1 MVQGGDKNLVP
12 SFDRK
17 GRGDRLISLIRE
29 EGLKLTGKV
38 ALVTG
43 AAQGIGK
50 AVALLLARN
59 GADIVV
65 SDINLEKAEETAKEI
80 ESIGRKAMAIK
91 VNVANLN
98 DVEQMVEAILEK
110 FGKIDILVNNAGI
123 TRDKLILRMTEEDW
137 DAVLNVNLKG
147 TFNCTKAVVRHMSKQ
162 RSGKIVSIASVV
174 GEMGNAG
181 QANYSA
187 SKAGVIGFTKTIAR
201 EFAQRGINVNAI
213 APGYIETPMTEG
225 LPEKAKEELKRL
237 IPMERLGKPEDVAEA
252 VLFLVSEA
260 SSYITGQVLN
270 VNGGIY
276 M

>member
-1 MVQGGDKNLVP
+1 M
-12 SFDRK
+12 
-17 GRGDRLISLIRE
+17 
-29 EGLKLTGKV
+29 KLAGKV

-50 AVALLLARN
+50 AVALLLAQN

-65 SDINLEKAEETAKEI
+65 SDINLEKAEETAKEVQTL
-80 ESIGRKAMAIK
+80 GRKALAIK
-91 VNVANLN
+91 VDVAKLD
-98 DVEQMVEAILEK
+98 DVEKMVGAIWAR
-110 FGKIDILVNNAGI
+110 FGQVDILVNNAGI
-123 TRDKLILRMTEEDW
+123 ARDKLILRMTEEDW
-137 DAVLNVNLKG
+137 DAVLNINLKG

-162 RSGKIVSIASVV
+162 RSGKIVNIASVV

-181 QANYSA
+181 QGNYAA

-213 APGYIETPMTEG
+213 APGYIETPMTDA
-225 LPEKAKEELKRL
+225 LPDKAKEELKRL
-237 IPMERLGKPEDVAEA
+237 IPMDRLGKPEDVAEA

>member
-1 MVQGGDKNLVP
+1 LKL
-12 SFDRK
+12 K
-17 GRGDRLISLIRE
+17 GR
-29 EGLKLTGKV
+29 V
-38 ALVTG
+38 ALITG

-50 AVALLLARN
+50 SVALLLAQN

-80 ESIGRKAMAIK
+80 ESIGSKAIAIK
-91 VNVANLN
+91 VDVANLK
-98 DVEQMVEAILEK
+98 DVERMVESILEK

-147 TFNCTKAVVRHMSKQ
+147 TFNCTKAVVRHMAKQ

-181 QANYSA
+181 QVNYSA
-187 SKAGVIGFTKTIAR
+187 SKAGVIGLTKTIAR
-201 EFAQRGINVNAI
+201 EFAQRRINVNAI
-213 APGYIETPMTEG
+213 APGYIETPMTEV
-225 LPEKAKEELKRL
+225 LPEKVKEELKRL

-252 VLFLVSEA
+252 VLFLVSED
-260 SSYITGQVLN
+260 SNYITGQVLN

>member
-1 MVQGGDKNLVP
+1 MK
-12 SFDRK
+12 
-17 GRGDRLISLIRE
+17 
-29 EGLKLTGKV
+29 LKGKV

-50 AVALLLARN
+50 AIALLLARN
-59 GADIVV
+59 GADMVV

-80 ESIGRKAMAIK
+80 RAIGPKAMAVK
-91 VNVANLN
+91 VDVANLR
-98 DVEQMVEAILEK
+98 DVEQMVTGILEK
-110 FGKIDILVNNAGI
+110 LAKIDILVNNAGI

-137 DAVLNVNLKG
+137 DAVLGVNLKG
-147 TFNCTKAVVRHMSKQ
+147 TFNCTKAVLRHMAKQ
-162 RSGKIVSIASVV
+162 RSGKIVNIASVV

-187 SKAGVIGFTKTIAR
+187 SKAGVIGLTKTIAR
-201 EFAQRGINVNAI
+201 EYAQRGINVNAI
-213 APGYIETPMTEG
+213 APGYIETPMTEA
-225 LPEKAKEELKRL
+225 LPEKAKEELRKL

-252 VLFLVSEA
+252 VLFLVSEE
-260 SSYITGQVLN
+260 SSYMTGQVLN

>member
-1 MVQGGDKNLVP
+1 M
-12 SFDRK
+12 
-17 GRGDRLISLIRE
+17 RLS
-29 EGLKLTGKV
+29 GKV

-50 AVALLLARN
+50 AIALLLARN
-59 GADIVV
+59 GADIVI

-80 ESIGRKAMAIK
+80 EGTGQKAMTIK
-91 VNVANLN
+91 V
-98 DVEQMVEAILEK
+98 DVVNSEEVERMVQAVMER
-110 FGKIDILVNNAGI
+110 FGHIDILVNNAGI
-123 TRDKLILRMTEEDW
+123 ARDKLILRMTEGDW
-137 DAVLNVNLKG
+137 DTVINVNLKG
-147 TFNCTKAVVRHMSKQ
+147 TFNCTKAVVKHMSKQ

-174 GEMGNAG
+174 GEMGNVG
-181 QANYSA
+181 QGNYSA

-213 APGYIETPMTEG
+213 APGYIETPMTDV
-225 LPEKAKEELKRL
+225 LPEKTKEELRRL
-237 IPMERLGKPEDVAEA
+237 IPMERLGRPEDVAEA

>member
-1 MVQGGDKNLVP
+1 MEK
-12 SFDRK
+12 
-17 GRGDRLISLIRE
+17 
-29 EGLKLTGKV
+29 KLELAGKV

-43 AAQGIGK
+43 GAQGIGR
-50 AVALLLARN
+50 AVALLLGRN
-59 GADIVV
+59 GADIVI
-65 SDINLEKAEETAKEI
+65 SDINLEKAEETANEVQA
-80 ESIGRKAMAIK
+80 IGRKAMAMK
-91 VNVANLN
+91 VNVADLRE
-98 DVEQMVEAILEK
+98 VERMVEAIIEK

-123 TRDKLILRMTEEDW
+123 ARDKLILRMTEEDW

-147 TFNCTKAVVRHMSKQ
+147 TFNCTKAVVRYMSKQ
-162 RSGKIVSIASVV
+162 KSGKIVNIASVS
-174 GEMGNAG
+174 GEMGNVG

-187 SKAGVIGFTKTIAR
+187 SKAGVIGLTKTIAR

-213 APGYIETPMTEG
+213 APGYIQTPMTDG
-225 LPEKAKEELKRL
+225 LPEKVKEELKRL
-237 IPMERLGKPEDVAEA
+237 IPMERLGQPEDVAQA

>member
-1 MVQGGDKNLVP
+1 M
-12 SFDRK
+12 
-17 GRGDRLISLIRE
+17 
-29 EGLKLTGKV
+29 KLTGKV

-50 AVALLLARN
+50 AIALLLARN
-59 GADIVV
+59 GADLVV

-80 ESIGRKAMAIK
+80 RAIGPKAMAVK
-91 VNVANLN
+91 VDVANWS
-98 DVEQMVEAILEK
+98 DVERMVTGILEK
-110 FGKIDILVNNAGI
+110 LAKIDILVNNAGI

-137 DAVLNVNLKG
+137 DAVLGVNLKG
-147 TFNCTKAVVRHMSKQ
+147 TFNCTKAVVRHMAKQ
-162 RSGKIVSIASVV
+162 RSGKIVNIASVV

-187 SKAGVIGFTKTIAR
+187 SKAGVIGLTKTIAR
-201 EFAQRGINVNAI
+201 EYAQRGINVNAI
-213 APGYIETPMTEG
+213 APGYIETPMTEA
-225 LPEKAKEELKRL
+225 LPEKAKEELRRL

-252 VLFLVSEA
+252 VLFLVSEE
-260 SSYITGQVLN
+260 SSYMTGQVLN

>member
-1 MVQGGDKNLVP
+1 MGETLKL
-12 SFDRK
+12 K
-17 GRGDRLISLIRE
+17 GR
-29 EGLKLTGKV
+29 V
-38 ALVTG
+38 ALITG

-50 AVALLLARN
+50 SIALLLAQN
-59 GADIVV
+59 GANIVV
-65 SDINLEKAEETAKEI
+65 SDINLERAEETAREI
-80 ESIGRKAMAIK
+80 ESIGSQAMAIK
-91 VNVANLN
+91 VDVANLKN
-98 DVEQMVEAILEK
+98 VEQMVEAILEK

-147 TFNCTKAVVRHMSKQ
+147 TFNCTKVVVRHMAKQ

-187 SKAGVIGFTKTIAR
+187 SKAGVIGLTKSIAR

-213 APGYIETPMTEG
+213 APGYIETPMTDI
-225 LPEKAKEELKRL
+225 LSEKVKEELKSL

-252 VLFLVSEA
+252 VLFLVSEE
-260 SSYITGQVLN
+260 SNYITGQVLN

>member
-1 MVQGGDKNLVP
+1 VGNP
-12 SFDRK
+12 
-17 GRGDRLISLIRE
+17 
-29 EGLKLTGKV
+29 LKLAGKV

-65 SDINLEKAEETAKEI
+65 SDINLEKAEETAKEVQAL
-80 ESIGRKAMAIK
+80 GRKALATK
-91 VNVANLN
+91 VDVATLG
-98 DVEQMVEAILEK
+98 DVEKMVEAILAQ
-110 FGKIDILVNNAGI
+110 FGKVDILVNNAGI
-123 TRDKLILRMTEEDW
+123 ARDKLILRMSEDDW
-137 DAVLNVNLKG
+137 DAVLNINLKG

-162 RSGKIVSIASVV
+162 KSGKIVNIASVV

-181 QANYSA
+181 QGNYAA

-201 EFAQRGINVNAI
+201 EFAKRGINVNAI
-213 APGYIETPMTEG
+213 APGYIETPMTDA
-225 LPEKAKEELKRL
+225 LPDKAKEELKRL
-237 IPMERLGKPEDVAEA
+237 IPMDRLGKPEDVAEA
-252 VLFLVSEA
+252 VLFLVSESA
-260 SSYITGQVLN
+260 NYITGQVLN

>member
-1 MVQGGDKNLVP
+1 MK
-12 SFDRK
+12 
-17 GRGDRLISLIRE
+17 
-29 EGLKLTGKV
+29 LKGKV

-50 AVALLLARN
+50 AIALLLARN

-80 ESIGRKAMAIK
+80 GAIGPKAVAVK
-91 VNVANLN
+91 VDVANLS
-98 DVEQMVEAILEK
+98 DVDQMVTGILEK
-110 FGKIDILVNNAGI
+110 LAKIDILVNNAGI

-137 DAVLNVNLKG
+137 DAVLGVNLKG
-147 TFNCTKAVVRHMSKQ
+147 TFNCTKAVLRHMAKQ
-162 RSGKIVSIASVV
+162 RSGKIVNIASVV

-187 SKAGVIGFTKTIAR
+187 SKAGVIGLTKTIAR
-201 EFAQRGINVNAI
+201 EYAQRGINVNAI
-213 APGYIETPMTEG
+213 APGYIETPMTEA
-225 LPEKAKEELKRL
+225 LPEKAKEELRRL

-252 VLFLVSEA
+252 VLFLVSEE

>member
-1 MVQGGDKNLVP
+1 MK
-12 SFDRK
+12 
-17 GRGDRLISLIRE
+17 
-29 EGLKLTGKV
+29 LKGKV

-50 AVALLLARN
+50 AIALLLARN

-65 SDINLEKAEETAKEI
+65 SDINLEKAEETAREI
-80 ESIGRKAMAIK
+80 QGTGQKAMTIK
-91 VNVANLN
+91 V
-98 DVEQMVEAILEK
+98 DVVNSEEVERMVQAIMER
-110 FGKIDILVNNAGI
+110 FGHVDILVNNAGI
-123 TRDKLILRMTEEDW
+123 ARDKLILRMTEGDW
-137 DAVLNVNLKG
+137 DMVINVNLKG
-147 TFNCTKAVVRHMSKQ
+147 TFNCTKAVVKHMSKQ

-181 QANYSA
+181 QGNYSA
-187 SKAGVIGFTKTIAR
+187 SKAGIIGFTKTIAR

-213 APGYIETPMTEG
+213 APGYIETPMTDV
-225 LPEKAKEELKRL
+225 LPEKTKEELKRL
-237 IPMERLGKPEDVAEA
+237 IPMERLGRPDDVAEA

>member
-1 MVQGGDKNLVP
+1 M
-12 SFDRK
+12 
-17 GRGDRLISLIRE
+17 E
-29 EGLKLTGKV
+29 LKGKV

-43 AAQGIGK
+43 GAQGIGR

-59 GADIVV
+59 GADVAV
-65 SDINLEKAEETAKEI
+65 SDIRLEKAEETAKEI
-80 ESIGRKAMAIK
+80 EALGRGAMATRAD
-91 VNVANLN
+91 VAKSD
-98 DVEQMVEAILEK
+98 DVEHLVEAILGR
-110 FGKIDILVNNAGI
+110 FGQIDILVNNAGI
-123 TRDKLILRMTEEDW
+123 AKDKLILRMTEEDW
-137 DAVLNVNLKG
+137 DAVLDVNLKG
-147 TFNCTKAVVRHMSKQ
+147 TFHCTKAVIRHMSKQ
-162 RSGKIVSIASVV
+162 RKGKIVNIASVV

-213 APGYIETPMTEG
+213 APGYIETPMTDA
-225 LPEKAKEELKRL
+225 LPEKAKEDLKRL
-237 IPMERLGKPEDVAEA
+237 IPMERLGQPEDVAAA

>member
-1 MVQGGDKNLVP
+1 M
-12 SFDRK
+12 
-17 GRGDRLISLIRE
+17 LISFIRE
-29 EGLKLTGKV
+29 KGLKLKGRV
-38 ALVTG
+38 ALITG

-50 AVALLLARN
+50 SVALLLAQN

-80 ESIGRKAMAIK
+80 ESIGSKAIAIK
-91 VNVANLN
+91 VDVANLK
-98 DVEQMVEAILEK
+98 DVERMVESILEK

-147 TFNCTKAVVRHMSKQ
+147 TFNCTKAVVRHMAKQ

-181 QANYSA
+181 QVNYSA
-187 SKAGVIGFTKTIAR
+187 SKAGVIGLTKTIAR
-201 EFAQRGINVNAI
+201 EFAQRRINVNAI
-213 APGYIETPMTEG
+213 APGYIETPMTEV
-225 LPEKAKEELKRL
+225 LPEKVKEELKRL

-252 VLFLVSEA
+252 VLFLVSEE
-260 SSYITGQVLN
+260 SNYITGQVLN

>member
-1 MVQGGDKNLVP
+1 MK
-12 SFDRK
+12 
-17 GRGDRLISLIRE
+17 
-29 EGLKLTGKV
+29 LKGKV
-38 ALVTG
+38 ALITG
-43 AAQGIGK
+43 SAQGIGK
-50 AVALLLARN
+50 SVALLLARN

-80 ESIGRKAMAIK
+80 EAMGPKAMAVK
-91 VNVANLN
+91 VDVAHLTE
-98 DVEQMVEAILEK
+98 VERMVGAVLEK
-110 FGKIDILVNNAGI
+110 FGKIDILINNAGI

-137 DAVLNVNLKG
+137 DAVLNVNLRG
-147 TFNCTKAVVRHMSKQ
+147 TFNCTKTVIRYMAKQ

-201 EFAQRGINVNAI
+201 EFAQRGINVNAV
-213 APGYIETPMTEG
+213 APGYIETPMTEI
-225 LPEKAKEELKRL
+225 LPEKVKEELKRL

-252 VLFLVSEA
+252 VLFLVSEE
-260 SSYITGQVLN
+260 SNYITGQVLN

>member
-1 MVQGGDKNLVP
+1 MK
-12 SFDRK
+12 
-17 GRGDRLISLIRE
+17 
-29 EGLKLTGKV
+29 LKGKV

-50 AVALLLARN
+50 AIALLLARN

-80 ESIGRKAMAIK
+80 RAIGPKAMAVK
-91 VNVANLN
+91 VDVANLS
-98 DVEQMVEAILEK
+98 DVEQMVTGILEK
-110 FGKIDILVNNAGI
+110 LAKIDILVNNAGI

-137 DAVLNVNLKG
+137 DAVLGVNLKG
-147 TFNCTKAVVRHMSKQ
+147 TFNCTKAVLRHMAKQ
-162 RSGKIVSIASVV
+162 RSGKIVNIASVV

-187 SKAGVIGFTKTIAR
+187 SKAGVIGLTKTIAR
-201 EFAQRGINVNAI
+201 EYAQRGINVNAI
-213 APGYIETPMTEG
+213 APGYIETPMTEA
-225 LPEKAKEELKRL
+225 LPEKAKEELRKL
-237 IPMERLGKPEDVAEA
+237 IPMERLGKPEDIAEA
-252 VLFLVSEA
+252 VLFLVSEE
-260 SSYITGQVLN
+260 SSYITGHVLN

>member
-1 MVQGGDKNLVP
+1 
-12 SFDRK
+12 
-17 GRGDRLISLIRE
+17 
-29 EGLKLTGKV
+29 LKLTGKV

-43 AAQGIGK
+43 AAQGIGR
-50 AVALLLARN
+50 AIALLLARN

-80 ESIGRKAMAIK
+80 RAIGPKATAVK
-91 VNVANLN
+91 VDVSNLS
-98 DVEQMVEAILEK
+98 DVERMVEALIEK
-110 FGKIDILVNNAGI
+110 LAKIDILVNNAGI

-137 DAVLNVNLKG
+137 DAVLGVNLKG
-147 TFNCTKAVVRHMSKQ
+147 TFNCTKTVIRHMAKQ
-162 RSGKIVSIASVV
+162 RSGKIVNIASVV

-187 SKAGVIGFTKTIAR
+187 SKAGVIGLTKTIAR
-201 EFAQRGINVNAI
+201 EYAQRGINVNAI
-213 APGYIETPMTEG
+213 APGYIETPMTDA
-225 LPEKAKEELKRL
+225 LPEKAKEELKKL

-252 VLFLVSEA
+252 VFFLVCEE